1 MSVVDSDSEVR
12 ILRPSAKRQRWLV
25 LEPQSPPEPP
35 RPAAPAFASE
45 PQSAAAT
52 AVASAVSVASGP
64 LPAITSPVNSLRS
77 EGISNRPIIVSVAA
91 PPVAAP
97 PLPHVHGRA
106 NPLLRLLT
114 ALRMRIGL
122 PAWLVSLVLHLTAL
136 ILLGLWTIPP
146 RDSTPQTLIVAISQ
160 PESEALEALPE
171 IIFTPPPETYEE
183 VAIDAPATSLT
194 ELQTTAEA
202 AAASAGGANAIEDVA
217 FEAANPS
224 DILGAGGAAM
234 RTIGSGAAYSA
245 EFFGVKAK
253 GRRFVFIV
261 DASGSMQGEKFI
273 HAKEELM
280 YAVRRLDK
288 SQSFYVIFF
297 NSGTYRMFE
306 DNDTPPEERPIAA
319 STANIRRLAQ
329 WLKGVEAQTQTNP
342 LQAVQHALE
351 VRPDAIYIL
360 SDGEFTDGGMTEQF
374 LATENILDD
383 PVDGPRPR
391 VVIHTIGFYSKAG
404 EPALQAIAK
413 AYGGV
418 YRFIG
423 APMARRR

>member
-25 LEPQSPPEPP
+25 LDPPPATTLAPPEPTP
-35 RPAAPAFASE
+35 LAAAPSPEPTPPAAVVPPPAAE
-45 PQSAAAT
+45 AP
-52 AVASAVSVASGP
+52 P
-64 LPAITSPVNSLRS
+64 LPPGPS
-77 EGISNRPIIVSVAA
+77 EGLSNRPIVVSVAP
-91 PPVAAP
+91 PPVAIP
-97 PLPHVHGRA
+97 PLPHVHTRS
-106 NPLLRLLT
+106 NPLLRLLA
-114 ALRMRIGL
+114 ALRMRIAV

-136 ILLGLWTIPP
+136 IALGLWTIPL
-146 RDSTPQTLIVAISQ
+146 RDTTPQTLIVAISQ

-171 IIFTPPPETYEE
+171 IIFTPPPETYDE

-224 DILGAGGAAM
+224 DILGSGGAAM

-245 EFFGVKAK
+245 EFFGVKAQ

-319 STANIRRLAQ
+319 TTSNIRRLAL

-342 LQAVQHALE
+342 RQAVQHALE

-374 LATENILDD
+374 LATENIMDD

-391 VVIHTIGFYSKAG
+391 VVIHTIGFYSKSG

-423 APMARRR
+423 APLARRR